1 MLDQRK
7 TILVIEDDP
16 FVRRATCELLA
27 DASHDVIDAENATT
41 AQGLFARNSARINAV
56 ICDAVLPD
64 ASGLELCR
72 VLQREEPE
80 LCIILTS
87 GYPVSGTLD
96 RGSRCSFLEKPYSG
110 YTLLATVKSIVT
122 NKLDVP
128 DALLPGAIADHVQ
141 NLRG

>member
-7 TILVIEDDP
+7 TILVIEDDL

-27 DASHDVIDAENATT
+27 GAGHHVIEAENATI
-41 AQGLFARNSARINAV
+41 ARKIFARNFPRINAV
-56 ICDAVLPD
+56 VCDAVLPD

-72 VLQREEPE
+72 VLQREEPK

-87 GYPVSGTLD
+87 GYPVSGTMD

-110 YTLLATVKSIVT
+110 DTLLATVKSIVT

-141 NLRG
+141 NLPG